1 VVVGENKERRKD
13 TVTRCIT
20 ASISRGGE
28 EEKRKRG
35 KEMGWEEP
43 R

>member
-20 ASISRGGE
+20 ASISRGE